1 MSLMLHA
8 GANAIDR
15 AALAVLPLPAPQG
28 PRHVIRPFIEDVEL
42 IDGFLHNEGYIIK
55 DEAFGVRNDK
65 DNLPADFFGVLT
77 IEPAREGEYIPAG
90 TADFNLQIG
99 IRGSYAQKMSRAI
112 AVGNTVFCCDN
123 MAFSGEIKVATKQTL
138 NVANRIPNLLRDA
151 VARIPAFAE
160 HQIKRFDAYKARPV
174 QQRSGD
180 ALLIECVRRGILCPS
195 QIGKALE
202 YWDAPV
208 HVEGHTDRGQRT
220 AFTLYNSVTE
230 ALKQPSGK
238 PNILP
243 LWERTIPLTALF
255 DEGVG
260 LATFH

>member
-1 MSLMLHA
+1 MSLCLHA
-8 GANAIDR
+8 GAEAINRD
-15 AALAVLPLPAPQG
+15 ALAALPLPAARG

-42 IDGFLHNEGYIIK
+42 IDGFLRNEGYIIK
-55 DEAFGVRNDK
+55 DEAFGVRNGK
-65 DNLPADFFGVLT
+65 DDMPADFFGVLT
-77 IEPAREGEYIPAG
+77 VEPARSGEYIPAG
-90 TADFNLQIG
+90 TADFSLQIG
-99 IRGSYAQKMSRAI
+99 VRGSYAQNFTRGI
-112 AVGNTVFCCDN
+112 AVGNTIFCCDN
-123 MAFSGEIKVATKQTL
+123 MAFSGEITVGTKQTL
-138 NVANRIPNLLRDA
+138 NIGDRLPGLLRDA
-151 VARIPAFAE
+151 VARIPQFAE
-160 HQIKRFDAYKARPV
+160 HQIKRFDAYKGRPM

-180 ALLIECVRRGILCPS
+180 AILIECVRRGILNPS

-208 HVEGHTDRGQRT
+208 HVDGHTDRGQRT

-230 ALKQPSGK
+230 AIKQPSGK

>member
-1 MSLMLHA
+1 MGLMLHA
-8 GANAIDR
+8 GAAAINRDQL
-15 AALAVLPLPAPQG
+15 AALPLPAALG
-28 PRHVIRPFIEDVEL
+28 PRHVVRPFISDVEL
-42 IDGFLHNEGYIIK
+42 VDQFLRDEGYIIT

-65 DNLPADFFGVLT
+65 HDMPADFFGVLSVA
-77 IEPAREGEYIPAG
+77 PARSGEYIPAG
-90 TADFNLQIG
+90 TADFAMQIG
-99 IRGSYAQKMSRAI
+99 IRGSYAQNFTRGI
-112 AVGNTVFCCDN
+112 AVGNTIFCCDN
-123 MAFSGEIKVATKQTL
+123 MAFSGEITVGTKQTL
-138 NVANRIPNLLRDA
+138 NVGDRLPGLLRDA

-160 HQIKRFDAYKARPV
+160 HQITRFDAYKGRPM

-180 ALLIECVRRGILCPS
+180 AILIECVRRGILNPS

-202 YWDAPV
+202 YWDAPE
-208 HVEGHTDRGQRT
+208 HAEHTDRGQRT

-238 PNILP
+238 SNIMP